1 MKNNIYKCISE
12 SRCCTVE
19 MNTTWQIN
27 YTSIKLKK
35 KNNQV
40 LSGYLS
46 VMMMYALLH
55 KLTPLGDSH
64 NE

>member
-1 MKNNIYKCISE
+1 MYNWVTLLYGRNEHNMANQLSFNKI
-12 SRCCTVE
+12 
-19 MNTTWQIN
+19 
-27 YTSIKLKK
+27 KK

-55 KLTPLGDSH
+55 KLTPLGDSR